1 MTREAFIREKM
12 ALEERRNIL
21 MAEIEKC
28 REKQYDDKYT
38 DTREPDAVWQLGQSA
53 LFEKLTR
60 EMMETFVEQVYIC
73 QDGSL
78 GVQWKFKDFLV
89 CSGKNGYNETKPS
102 GSRSC

>member
-1 MTREAFIREKM
+1 
-12 ALEERRNIL
+12 

-28 REKQYDDKYT
+28 RKKQYDDKYA
-38 DTREPDAVWQLGQSA
+38 DTRKPDAVWQLEQSA

-60 EMMETFVEQVYIC
+60 EMVETFVEQVYIC

-78 GVQWKFKDFLV
+78 GVQWKFEDFLV
-89 CSGKNGYNETKPS
+89 CSGENGYNEIRPS